1 MPANDA
7 REDYVRAKLI
17 LQHGEFWAEVFAV
30 QDSSMLGTLAA
41 ADALVVRKP
50 LAAAIEGGEK
60 VEVIPLS
67 AL

>member
-1 MPANDA
+1 
-7 REDYVRAKLI
+7 
-17 LQHGEFWAEVFAV
+17 
-30 QDSSMLGTLAA
+30 MLGTLAA